1 MAERTRANRATQRE
15 GETDRRTDRQTDGQ
29 TDTGRKK
36 TFLPQPPFFCKA
48 PTSLVR
54 VWALEHAPAQAL
66 GAFLCSAGAFVA
78 VDTAGGDAA
87 RAVCAPGCERP
98 RCVRRRRP
106 SGGAARARRGA
117 EATGCGR
124 GPRAVPPAAT
134 AARHLA
140 LAPAPP
146 APRAGSAA
154 AAVWGSTGRRR
165 LLATATPARCFSET
179 IHITVASASG
189 DWSGDVKIG
198 ETLMDIAL
206 DNDLDMEC
214 ACEGQLACSTCH
226 VYVDQPFFDE
236 LPEIDEEEEDMLDL
250 AWGLEDNSRLGC
262 QIEMTTA
269 LDGCTFTIPDD
280 SN

>member
-1 MAERTRANRATQRE
+1 MLRGLCARPAA
-15 GETDRRTDRQTDGQ
+15 
-29 TDTGRKK
+29 
-36 TFLPQPPFFCKA
+36 
-48 PTSLVR
+48 S
-54 VWALEHAPAQAL
+54 ALAACGGGAPA
-66 GAFLCSAGAFVA
+66 
-78 VDTAGGDAA
+78 AA
-87 RAVCAPGCERP
+87 RRVP
-98 RCVRRRRP
+98 
-106 SGGAARARRGA
+106 GAARKRLAAGGA
-117 EATGCGR
+117 LAQR
-124 GPRAVPPAAT
+124 PPAVT

-165 LLATATPARCFSET
+165 LLATATPVRCFSET

-198 ETLMDIAL
+198 DTLMDIAL